1 MGRSAPDATPR
12 AATLERLRALVGSRG
27 RVGVLPPPTGDRA
40 PALDVGS
47 VSTGNADLDAWLHG
61 WPRPGPVEIAGPLGA
76 GRLALVGA
84 VLEALTRSGRHVVVV
99 DALQQLHPL
108 GLGRVDLARVVLV
121 RPPAERASW
130 VAEQVA
136 RSGAVEALV
145 LLDAPPL
152 ARGGVRIARA
162 AEAGD
167 VLTFVLSE
175 RPEPELPAVLRL
187 EVDGWRGGARLAVR
201 CTRSRDGRR
210 LGERV
215 ITLGVAPTEPSES
228 RTLRVRSG
236 ELQARLRVGGA

>member
-1 MGRSAPDATPR
+1 MGRSAPNGTPR
-12 AATLERLRALVGSRG
+12 AATLERLRSLVGSRG
-27 RVGVLPPPTGDRA
+27 RVGVLPPAAGGRA
-40 PALDVGS
+40 AAIDIGS
-47 VSTGNADLDAWLHG
+47 ISTGNADLDVWLHG
-61 WPRPGPVEIAGPLGA
+61 WPRPGPVEIAGRIGA

-84 VLEALTRSGRHVVVV
+84 VLETLTRSGRHVVVV
-99 DALQQLHPL
+99 DALQQLHPP
-108 GLGRVDLARVVLV
+108 GLGRVDLSRVVLV

-136 RSGAVEALV
+136 RSGAAEALI

-152 ARGGVRIARA
+152 GRGGVRLARA

-167 VLTFVLSE
+167 VLTFVLSQ
-175 RPEPELPAVLRL
+175 RPEPELPAGLRL

-210 LGERV
+210 LGERL

-228 RTLRVRSG
+228 RTLCARSG
-236 ELQARLRVGGA
+236 EIQERLRAGGA